1 VGGNHQEDLRLLR
14 SIADHTAVLRRE
26 AGASQERRQDPIWL
40 RGVKY
45 TFVTAIE
52 ACIDGAQH
60 ICAAEGWRPPAG
72 NGDAVRL
79 LGKHGVLTTGL
90 AVSVRKAAGFRNVL
104 VHDYIEVD
112 DSIVVDRLKS
122 LDGHHHGPSGS
133 YLLEQRDPADR
144 LISVCLAIIMNR

>member
-1 VGGNHQEDLRLLR
+1 VVDEDRVLRLLR
-14 SIADHTAVLRRE
+14 SIADDTAVLRHE
-26 AGASQERRQDPIWL
+26 AGASEERRLDPMWL

-52 ACIDGAQH
+52 ACVDVAQH
-60 ICAAEGWRPPAG
+60 ICAADGWGPPAD

-79 LGKHGVLTTGL
+79 LGGHGVLTTEL
-90 AVSVRKAAGFRNVL
+90 AISIRKAVGFRNVL

-122 LDGHHHGPSGS
+122 LGD
-133 YLLEQRDPADR
+133 LEEFVR
-144 LISVCLAIIMNR
+144 LVAAYVTGAQPEP